1 MKHLK
6 KIAGLLLAVVMM
18 FVMSVTAMADTTYTI
33 TIDNTVAGHTYK
45 AYQVFSGKITTETVN
60 GTTESTLSDIDW
72 GSNVNGPDLLIKLKA
87 SDTQG
92 GLGSIFGSTV
102 VDAKGV
108 AEALTKA
115 NPDANTMKKFAK
127 IVNGYLTGNGTSS
140 NPMTNNSSKILNYQI
155 SGLAAGYY
163 LVKDTD
169 PSGNIKLD
177 AYTNYIL
184 KVAGDVKVKPKS
196 EVPSSEKKV
205 QDKNDT
211 EKTTTG
217 WIDSADYDIG
227 DDVPFKLT
235 GTVAENYGDFT
246 GVYEFNFVDHQSA
259 GLDEPKNFEAK
270 VVHGNTGTVIKAGY
284 TVSTSKDQNN
294 KFTGDFSVKF
304 PNLKN
309 LEDED
314 GNIIA
319 VEAGDKI
326 EVTYTSKLNANAII
340 GSAGN
345 PNTMHLEY
353 SNNPNGNQKG
363 KTKDDTVIVFT
374 YKTVIN
380 KTDKDGQPLKGAK
393 FALYKLTKGGDTVVY
408 KDTNGND
415 VKGTWGDPLDYVEI
429 NDADT
434 TTFTFKGLDDGI
446 YKLSETKTP
455 DKFNSIDDIVFE
467 VVATH
472 NETSDAPTLTGL
484 SGNKLS
490 GEISFTPSLSEGA
503 LVASVVNY
511 AGSQL
516 PETGGIGTTIF
527 YVVGVV
533 LMLGAGV
540 LLITKRRMSAKH

>member
-60 GTTESTLSDIDW
+60 GTTESTLSDINW
-72 GSNVNGPDLLIKLKA
+72 GSNVNGPDLLIKLKESEA
-87 SDTQG
+87 QG
-92 GLGSIFGSTV
+92 GLGNIFGSTV
-102 VDAKGV
+102 VNAKDV

-127 IVNGYLTGNGTSS
+127 IVNGCLTGNGTSS
-140 NPMTNNSSKILNYQI
+140 NPITNNSSKILNYQI

-184 KVAGDVKVKPKS
+184 KVAGDVKVEPKS

-235 GTVAENYGDFT
+235 GTVAKNYGDFT
-246 GVYEFNFVDHQSA
+246 GVYEFNFVDNQSA
-259 GLDEPKNFEAK
+259 GLDEPKNFVAK
-270 VVHGNTGTVIKAGY
+270 VVQGKTKTVIKTGY
-284 TVSTSKDQNN
+284 TVSTKDQNN
-294 KFTGDFSVKF
+294 KFTGVFSVNF
-304 PNLKN
+304 PNLKE
-309 LEDED
+309 LKDEND
-314 GNIIA
+314 NIIA
-319 VEAGDKI
+319 VKAGDKI
-326 EVTYTSKLNANAII
+326 EVTYTSKLNDNAVI
-340 GSAGN
+340 GSGGN

-353 SNNPNGNQKG
+353 SNNPNGTQKG
-363 KTKDDTVIVFT
+363 QTKDDTVIVFT

-380 KTDKDGQPLKGAK
+380 KTDKDGKALKGAK

-408 KDTNGND
+408 TDNNGNE
-415 VKGTWGDPLDYVEI
+415 VKGTWGEPLDYVEKD
-429 NDADT
+429 DADT
-434 TTFTFKGLDDGI
+434 TRFTFKGLDDGI

-472 NETSDAPTLTGL
+472 EENSDVPKLTTL
-484 SGNKLS
+484 SGEKLS
-490 GEISFTPSLSEGA
+490 GEISFSKDKNNQDA
-503 LVASVVNY
+503 LTASVVNY

>member
-6 KIAGLLLAVVMM
+6 KIAGLLLVVVMM
-18 FVMSVTAMADTTYTI
+18 LAMCVTVMADTTYEI
-33 TIDNTVAGHTYK
+33 TINNTVAGHTYQ
-45 AYQVFSGKITTETVN
+45 AYQVFSGKIKTDIVN
-60 GTTESTLSDIDW
+60 EKKEYTLSDIEW
-72 GSNVNGPDLLIKLKA
+72 GSGVNGITLLAQLK
-87 SDTQG
+87 SNM
-92 GLGSIFGSTV
+92 STV
-102 VDAKGV
+102 FGNDEVKDAKSV
-108 AEALTKA
+108 ASALSKLTTDSAEMKQFA
-115 NPDANTMKKFAK
+115 EIVYSNLTTVKSESTPTVGPNNT
-127 IVNGYLTGNGTSS
+127 VS
-140 NPMTNNSSKILNYQI
+140 NYKI

-169 PSGNIKLD
+169 PSGNTKLD

-184 KVAGDVKVKPKS
+184 KVAENINVAPKS
-196 EVPSSEKKV
+196 GVPSSEKKV

-217 WIDSADYDIG
+217 WIDSADYDIW

-259 GLDEPKNFEAK
+259 GLDEPKDFEAK

-294 KFTGDFSVKF
+294 KFTGVFSVNF
-304 PNLKN
+304 PNLKE
-309 LEDED
+309 LKDEND
-314 GNIIA
+314 NIIA
-319 VEAGDKI
+319 VKAGDKI
-326 EVTYTSKLNANAII
+326 EVTYTSKLNDNAVI
-340 GSAGN
+340 GSGGN

-353 SNNPNGNQKG
+353 SNNPNGTQKG
-363 KTKDDTVIVFT
+363 QTKDDTVIVFT

-380 KTDKDGQPLKGAK
+380 KTDKDGKALKGAK
-393 FALYKLTKGGDTVVY
+393 FALYKLTKVGDTVAY
-408 KDTNGND
+408 KDNNGNE
-415 VKGTWGDPLDYVEI
+415 VKGTWGKPLDYVEKD
-429 NDADT
+429 DADT
-434 TTFTFKGLDDGI
+434 TRFTFKGLDDGI

-472 NETSDAPTLTGL
+472 EENSDVPKLTTL
-484 SGNKLS
+484 SGEKLS
-490 GEISFTPSLSEGA
+490 GEISFSKDKNNQDA
-503 LVASVVNY
+503 LTASVVNY

>member
-1 MKHLK
+1 
-6 KIAGLLLAVVMM
+6 MM

-60 GTTESTLSDIDW
+60 GTTESTLSDINW
-72 GSNVNGPDLLIKLKA
+72 GSNVNGPDLLIKLKESEA
-87 SDTQG
+87 QG
-92 GLGSIFGSTV
+92 GLGNIFGSTV
-102 VDAKGV
+102 VNAKDV

-127 IVNGYLTGNGTSS
+127 IVNGCLTGNGTSS
-140 NPMTNNSSKILNYQI
+140 NPITNNSSKILNYQI

-184 KVAGDVKVKPKS
+184 KVAGDVKVEPKS

-235 GTVAENYGDFT
+235 GTVAKNYGDFT
-246 GVYEFNFVDHQSA
+246 GVYEFNFVDNQSA
-259 GLDEPKNFEAK
+259 GLDEPKNFVAK
-270 VVHGNTGTVIKAGY
+270 VVHGNTGTVIKNGY
-284 TVSTSKDQNN
+284 TVSTKDQNN
-294 KFTGDFSVKF
+294 KFTGYFSVNF
-304 PNLKN
+304 PNLKD
-309 LEDED
+309 LRDEN
-314 GNIIA
+314 GNTIA

-340 GSAGN
+340 GSGGN

-353 SNNPNGNQKG
+353 SNNPNGDQKG
-363 KTKDDTVIVFT
+363 QTKDDTVIVFT

-380 KTDKDGQPLKGAK
+380 KTDKDGKALKGAE
-393 FALYKLTKGGDTVVY
+393 FALYKLTKGGDIVAY
-408 KDTNGND
+408 KDNNGND
-415 VKGTWGDPLDYVEI
+415 VKGTWGNPLDYVEKD
-429 NDADT
+429 NADT

-467 VVATH
+467 VVARH
-472 NETSDAPTLTGL
+472 DETSDAPTLTYL
-484 SGNKLS
+484 SGNPLS
-490 GEISFTPSLSEGA
+490 GEISFTPIVSDGA
-503 LVASVVNY
+503 LTASVVNY

>member
-72 GSNVNGPDLLIKLKA
+72 GSNVNGPDLLIKLKE

>member
-18 FVMSVTAMADTTYTI
+18 FVMSVTAMADMTYTI

-72 GSNVNGPDLLIKLKA
+72 GSNVNGPDLLIKLKE

>member
-1 MKHLK
+1 
-6 KIAGLLLAVVMM
+6 
-18 FVMSVTAMADTTYTI
+18 
-33 TIDNTVAGHTYK
+33 
-45 AYQVFSGKITTETVN
+45 
-60 GTTESTLSDIDW
+60 
-72 GSNVNGPDLLIKLKA
+72 
-87 SDTQG
+87 
-92 GLGSIFGSTV
+92 
-102 VDAKGV
+102 
-108 AEALTKA
+108 
-115 NPDANTMKKFAK
+115 
-127 IVNGYLTGNGTSS
+127 
-140 NPMTNNSSKILNYQI
+140 
-155 SGLAAGYY
+155 
-163 LVKDTD
+163 
-169 PSGNIKLD
+169 
-177 AYTNYIL
+177 
-184 KVAGDVKVKPKS
+184 
-196 EVPSSEKKV
+196 
-205 QDKNDT
+205 
-211 EKTTTG
+211 
-217 WIDSADYDIG
+217 
-227 DDVPFKLT
+227 
-235 GTVAENYGDFT
+235 
-246 GVYEFNFVDHQSA
+246 
-259 GLDEPKNFEAK
+259 
-270 VVHGNTGTVIKAGY
+270 
-284 TVSTSKDQNN
+284 
-294 KFTGDFSVKF
+294 
-304 PNLKN
+304 
-309 LEDED
+309 
-314 GNIIA
+314 
-319 VEAGDKI
+319 
-326 EVTYTSKLNANAII
+326 
-340 GSAGN
+340 
-345 PNTMHLEY
+345 MHLEY

>member
-72 GSNVNGPDLLIKLKA
+72 GSNVKGPDLLIKLKESEA
-87 SDTQG
+87 QG
-92 GLGSIFGSTV
+92 GLGSIFGPTV
-102 VDAKGV
+102 VNAKDV

-127 IVNGYLTGNGTSS
+127 IVNGYLTGDGTSS
-140 NPMTNNSSKILNYQI
+140 NPITNNSSKILNYQI

-184 KVAGDVKVKPKS
+184 KVAGDVKVEPKS

-246 GVYEFNFVDHQSA
+246 GAYEFNFVDQQSA
-259 GLDEPKNFEAK
+259 GLNEPENFEAK
-270 VVHGNTGTVIKAGY
+270 VVHGNTETVIKTGY
-284 TVSTSKDQNN
+284 TVSTKDQNN
-294 KFTGDFSVKF
+294 NFTGVFSVNF
-304 PNLKN
+304 PNLKELRDKKN
-309 LEDED
+309 
-314 GNIIA
+314 NTIA

-340 GSAGN
+340 GSGGN

-353 SNNPNGNQKG
+353 SNNPNGDQKG
-363 KTKDDTVIVFT
+363 QTKDDTVIVFT

-380 KTDKDGQPLKGAK
+380 KTDKDGKALKGAE
-393 FALYKLTKGGDTVVY
+393 FALYKLTKGGDIVAY
-408 KDTNGND
+408 KDNNGND
-415 VKGTWGDPLDYVEI
+415 VKGTWGNPLDYVEKD
-429 NDADT
+429 NADT

-467 VVATH
+467 VVARH
-472 NETSDAPTLTGL
+472 DETSDAPTLTYL
-484 SGNKLS
+484 SGNPLS
-490 GEISFTPSLSEGA
+490 GEISFTPIVSDGA
-503 LVASVVNY
+503 LTASVVNY

>member
-60 GTTESTLSDIDW
+60 GTTESTLSDINW
-72 GSNVNGPDLLIKLKA
+72 GSNVNGPDLLIKLKESEA
-87 SDTQG
+87 QG
-92 GLGSIFGSTV
+92 GLGNIFGSTV
-102 VDAKGV
+102 VDPKGV

-127 IVNGYLTGNGTSS
+127 IVNDYLKGDGTSS
-140 NPMTNNSSKILNYQI
+140 NPTTDSSSKIINYQI

-184 KVAGDVKVKPKS
+184 KVAGDVKVEPKS

-235 GTVAENYGDFT
+235 GTVAKNYGDFT
-246 GVYEFNFVDHQSA
+246 GVYEFNFVDNQSA
-259 GLDEPKNFEAK
+259 GLDEPKNFVAK
-270 VVHGNTGTVIKAGY
+270 VVHGNTGTVIKNGY
-284 TVSTSKDQNN
+284 TVSTKDQNN
-294 KFTGDFSVKF
+294 KFTGYFSVNF
-304 PNLKN
+304 PNLKD
-309 LEDED
+309 LRDEN
-314 GNIIA
+314 GNTIA

-326 EVTYTSKLNANAII
+326 EVTYTSKLNDNAII

-363 KTKDDTVIVFT
+363 QTKDDTVIVFT

-380 KTDKDGQPLKGAK
+380 KTDKDGKALKGAE
-393 FALYKLTKGGDTVVY
+393 FALYKLTKGGDRVAYT
-408 KDTNGND
+408 DNNGND
-415 VKGTWGDPLDYVEI
+415 VKGTWGNPLDYVEKD
-429 NDADT
+429 NADT

-467 VVATH
+467 VVARH
-472 NETSDAPTLTGL
+472 DETSDAPTLTYL
-484 SGNKLS
+484 SGNPLS
-490 GEISFTPSLSEGA
+490 GEISFTPIVSDGA
-503 LVASVVNY
+503 LTASVVNY